1 MERDICR
8 LLGDLAG
15 RLPDDFRTELGHR
28 LADGHVIEVAH
39 AIVFAAVA
47 SPAALSEA
55 EAGLL
60 ISTLA
65 DAGEDTGLAR
75 AVRPA
80 EPARAG

>member
-1 MERDICR
+1 MERALCR
-8 LLGDLAG
+8 LIRDLSG
-15 RLPDDFRTELGHR
+15 RLPDDFRAELGHR

-47 SPAALSEA
+47 SPTALSQA
-55 EAGLL
+55 EAWLL
-60 ISTLA
+60 ITTLA

-75 AVRPA
+75 ADRPA

>member
-1 MERDICR
+1 MERDLCR
-8 LLGDLAG
+8 LLRDLVG
-15 RLPDDFRTELGHR
+15 RLPDDLRTELGHR

-39 AIVFAAVA
+39 AIVFAALA

-60 ISTLA
+60 VTMLA
-65 DAGEDTGLAR
+65 EAGEDTGLAR